1 MNSLKRTG
9 TRFAEKGNFKKA
21 LEYFNKALENEPKNI
36 RTKVNICYCLMGMGR
51 YKNALKEIN
60 NLLKRN
66 PRDKRAKSTLLMNKG
81 ICLYNLGKHF
91 EGNEATE
98 EGINMRIGGI
108 KKKALLIGLAIVAL
122 AIYMTFSI
130 TRRIYDDKLIRENE
144 ITPEMMEMIFH
155 VPLPAATKKEQIN
168 DFDL

>member
-1 MNSLKRTG
+1 MNSLKKAG
-9 TRFAEKGNFKKA
+9 TEFAKKGNFKKA

-36 RTKVNICYCLMGMGR
+36 RTKVNICYCFMGMGR
-51 YKNALKEIN
+51 YKKALTEIN
-60 NLLKRN
+60 NLLKSN

-91 EGNEATE
+91 EGNKATE
-98 EGINMRIGGI
+98 EGINMRIGVI

-130 TRRIYDDKLIRENE
+130 TRRIYDENLIRERE
-144 ITPEMMEMIFH
+144 VTPEMVEMILH
-155 VPLPAATKKEQIN
+155 VPLPAVTKENQIN